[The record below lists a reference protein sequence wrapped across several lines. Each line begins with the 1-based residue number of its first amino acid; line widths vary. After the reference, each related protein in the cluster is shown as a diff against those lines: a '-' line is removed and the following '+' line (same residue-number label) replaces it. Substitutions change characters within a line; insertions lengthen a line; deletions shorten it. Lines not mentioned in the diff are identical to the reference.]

1 MDNMDNNTPAPEE
14 KKTLS
19 DREVTAHTASLWK
32 YNPVPDSP
40 EPYPEYK
47 NSDDT
52 IGSARIAAAR
62 VRGKKHKHDG
72 TNCDDWYEF
81 DRVGDW
87 VIAAVSDGAG
97 SKPLSRI
104 GARVSC
110 ETVISTLKTEFS
122 AVAEMCPDIKEQLSK
137 PFSDGEFNSV
147 CSKLAVIMQN
157 SFSAAF
163 SAVENAYIARSNKPE
178 YEESMGR
185 KPEIS
190 DYSGTL
196 LAAVMIPVCNNEH
209 FIISI
214 QVGDG
219 MIASVNAEADFGS
232 ALRILGNADSGAFAG
247 ETEFLT
253 SAQAVSADSLRSR
266 TKIQRGKISALL
278 LMTDGVADDYY
289 PNNPQ
294 LLRLYLD
301 LALNGIVDIP
311 SGDAGAEYT
320 PSEPVAYPWVND
332 SDVSYSLQYA
342 KNIMS
347 KNDIALDLLWQRR
360 GENIVQKSTLSA
372 YDITNGAAPSGRL
385 SVWLDNYVERGSFD
399 DRTLLAVIVNNGE
412 KL

>member
-1 MDNMDNNTPAPEE
+1 MDNNTSAPEE

-62 VRGKKHKHDG
+62 VRGKKHKHEG

-87 VIAAVSDGAG
+87 IIAAVSDGAG

-104 GARVSC
+104 GAKVSC
-110 ETVISTLKTEFS
+110 ETVISSLKTEFS

-137 PFSDGEFNSV
+137 PFSDGDFNAV

-157 SFSAAF
+157 SFAAAF
-163 SAVENAYIARSNKPE
+163 SAVESAYIARSGKPE
-178 YEESMGR
+178 YEESVGR
-185 KPEIS
+185 KPEIT

-196 LAAVMIPVCNNEH
+196 LAAVMIPVCGGEH

-219 MIASVNAEADFGS
+219 MIASVNAHADLSG
-232 ALRILGNADSGAFAG
+232 ALRILGSADSGGFAG

-266 TKIQRGKISALL
+266 TRIQRGKVSALM

-301 LALNGIVDIP
+301 LMLNGVMDIP
-311 SGDAGAEYT
+311 SGGESAEYT

-347 KNDIALDLLWQRR
+347 KNDITLDRLWQRR
-360 GENIVQKSTLSA
+360 GEDIIRKSALAA
-372 YDITNGAAPSGRL
+372 YDISNGSTPSERL

-399 DRTLLAVIVNNGE
+399 DRTLLVINTENGD

>member
-1 MDNMDNNTPAPEE
+1 MDNNTTAPEE

-52 IGSARIAAAR
+52 VGSARIAAAG
-62 VRGKKHKHDG
+62 VRGKKHKHEG

-81 DRVGDW
+81 DHVGDW
-87 VIAAVSDGAG
+87 MIAAVSDGAG

-110 ETVISTLKTEFS
+110 ETVIASLKTELS
-122 AVAEMCPDIKEQLSK
+122 AAAELCPDIKEQLSK

-157 SFSAAF
+157 SFAAAF
-163 SAVENAYIARSNKPE
+163 SAVKDACIARSGKPE
-178 YEESMGR
+178 YEEAMGR

-196 LAAVMIPVCNNEH
+196 LAAVMIPVCGGEH

-219 MIASVNAEADFGS
+219 MIASVNADADFGG
-232 ALRILGNADSGAFAG
+232 ALRILGSADSGAFAG

-253 SAQAVSADSLRSR
+253 SAQAVSPDSLRSR
-266 TKIQRGKISALL
+266 TRIQRGRISALM

-289 PNNPQ
+289 PNDPQ

-301 LALNGIVDIP
+301 LMLNGIVNIP
-311 SGDAGAEYT
+311 PGGGGAGYI

-347 KNDIALDLLWQRR
+347 KNDITLDLLWQRR
-360 GENIVQKSTLSA
+360 GEDIIRNSALAA
-372 YDITNGAAPSGRL
+372 YDISNGGTPSERL

-399 DRTLLAVIVNNGE
+399 DRTLLVINTENGE
-412 KL
+412 